1 LVIESHWSRRSL
13 LVAGGVSV
21 FGVLPPLPFVR
32 QGSAQD
38 GTPTAPTSS
47 LGWSDNFDQDNGK
60 LNVATTVAPISSI
73 VRNIGGTRI
82 NLRGIIPDGTDS
94 HTFEPAPSD
103 AQILS
108 KADLIIVNGLHLE
121 DPTIELAEATMQDD
135 AEIFSLGEQTI
146 SEDDYA
152 YDFSFPEEDGNPN
165 PHLWMN
171 VAYAI
176 RYAELAAA
184 KLAERDPTNADY
196 YQQNLERYNAVLQ
209 QLDGAIMAA
218 VETIPEANRKLLTYH
233 DSYAYFA
240 PRYGM
245 TVIGAAQPSDFSE
258 PSPQEVAAL
267 IDQIKDEQVPAVFG
281 SEVYPSPVLEQIAKE
296 SGATYVDD
304 LRDDEPPGEV
314 GSPDHTY
321 VGMMLNNMNLMIPA
335 LGGNVEAFEGIVPY
349 DTYLP

>member
-1 LVIESHWSRRSL
+1 LELDAKLTRRSL
-13 LVAGGVSV
+13 LAASGITALST
-21 FGVLPPLPFVR
+21 VLPAAR
-32 QGSAQD
+32 QAHAQD
-38 GTPTAPTSS
+38 GTPAAPTSS
-47 LGWSDNFDQDNGK
+47 LGWSDDFDQDNGK

-82 NLRGIIPDGTDS
+82 NLRGIIPDGTES

-121 DPTIELAEATMQDD
+121 DPTIALAEANMKDG
-135 AEIFSLGEQTI
+135 AEIYSLGEQTI

-171 VAYAI
+171 VAYAEK
-176 RYAELAAA
+176 YAELAAA
-184 KLAERDPTNADY
+184 KLSERDPTNADY
-196 YQQNLERYNAVLQ
+196 YEQNLERYQSLLD
-209 QLDGAIMAA
+209 QLDQAIMTG
-218 VETIPEANRKLLTYH
+218 VQTIPEANRKLLTYH

-258 PSPQEVAAL
+258 PSPQEVADL
-267 IDQIKDEQVPAVFG
+267 IDQIKDEHVPAVFG
-281 SEVYPSPVLEQIAKE
+281 SEVYPSSVLEQIADE

-314 GSPDHTY
+314 GSPEHTY

-335 LGGNVEAFEGIVPY
+335 LGGTVESFAGIEPY